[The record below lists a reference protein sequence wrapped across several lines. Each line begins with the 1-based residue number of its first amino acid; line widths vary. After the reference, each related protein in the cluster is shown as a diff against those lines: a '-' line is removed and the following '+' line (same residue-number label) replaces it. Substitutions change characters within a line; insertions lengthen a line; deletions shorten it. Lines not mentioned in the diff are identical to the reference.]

1 MWSLLGKAQL
11 DGGMIKEAVDSYI
24 KADDASTYSDVI
36 RAGNNSG
43 EPPSAFT
50 HACVFPSVRWLCG
63 CARVFVW
70 GGVVCV
76 FLCTHTSA

>member
-43 EPPSAFT
+43 KPPSVFT
-50 HACVFPSVRWLCG
+50 HACVFPSVQ
-63 CARVFVW
+63 
-70 GGVVCV
+70 
-76 FLCTHTSA
+76 